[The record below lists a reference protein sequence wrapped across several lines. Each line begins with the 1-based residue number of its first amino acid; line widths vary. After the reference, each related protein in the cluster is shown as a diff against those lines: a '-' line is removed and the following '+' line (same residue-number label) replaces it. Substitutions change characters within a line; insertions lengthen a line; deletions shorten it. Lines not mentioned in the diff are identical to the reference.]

1 MISLKKE
8 KLKRLNEEI
17 TMDYNEKTIVLGN
30 GKIDSPILL
39 IGEAPGKNE
48 EKLGKPFVGQA
59 GKYLEEFLEV
69 LELGK
74 EDLYIT
80 NVVKYR
86 PTKKSKRTGGLI
98 NRTPTMKEVLDFT
111 GYLIEEISILEPEI
125 IVTLGNAPLKSIY
138 DERAKIGDLH
148 GKNIDIKIKDKEYK
162 LCPLYHPAAVIYR
175 QELKKVYMDD
185 LKKLKK
191 IMEIL

>member
-86 PTKKSKRTGGLI
+86 PTKKSKRTSGVI
-98 NRTPTMKEVLDFT
+98 NRTPTMKEVLVYID
-111 GYLIEEISILEPEI
+111 YIIEKISIYEI
-125 IVTLGNAPLKSIY
+125 EIF
-138 DERAKIGDLH
+138 KIICIISL
-148 GKNIDIKIKDKEYK
+148 I
-162 LCPLYHPAAVIYR
+162 
-175 QELKKVYMDD
+175 
-185 LKKLKK
+185 
-191 IMEIL
+191 